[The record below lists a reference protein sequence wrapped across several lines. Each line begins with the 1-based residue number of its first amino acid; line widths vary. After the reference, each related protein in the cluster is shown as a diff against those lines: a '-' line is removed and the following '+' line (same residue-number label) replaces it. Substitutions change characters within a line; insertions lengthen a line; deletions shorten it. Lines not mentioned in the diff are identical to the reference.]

1 MIEGIGGAG
10 LGTPQLQSPQ
20 GQKSAEAASSSAI
33 SSGNSVID
41 ASGSQAVGPSDVPSP
56 QGVNQAPNVT
66 TPGPE
71 NDFGQR
77 GSLLDIAA

>member
-20 GQKSAEAASSSAI
+20 GRKSAETGSGSAI

-56 QGVNQAPNVT
+56 QAVNQAPSVT
-66 TPGPE
+66 TPGPK
-71 NDFGQR
+71 NDFGHR
-77 GSLLDIAA
+77 GSLLNIAA